1 MTAVAV
7 LTLAFALAA
16 VHGYVLTLDARARDA
31 SQPLAARSEAAAA
44 ARRLEP
50 RNERVA
56 VTAAIVEAQR
66 LLAAERVDDAYELLL
81 PYTTTVRGDELF
93 RTTYQS
99 VLKAKWPLDA
109 RKAHQQHAKE
119 DAGGGLDPEDV
130 FR

>member
-7 LTLAFALAA
+7 LALAFALAA
-16 VHGYVLTLDARARDA
+16 MHGYVLTLDARARD
-31 SQPLAARSEAAAA
+31 SSRPLPARSQDAATAHL
-44 ARRLEP
+44 LEP
-50 RNERVA
+50 SNERIV

-66 LLAAERVDDAYELLL
+66 LLAAKRVDDAYALLL
-81 PYTTTVRGDELF
+81 PYTTVVRGDELF

-99 VLKAKWPLDA
+99 VLEAKWPLDA

-119 DAGGGLDPEDV
+119 DAGGSLDPEDV